1 MLKSRSK
8 ESWRLQVRYGER
20 TESMSP
26 PTCVIILLNLKTIFD
41 FMLSATAVGN
51 SVHFAFIS
59 PKLYANK
66 GKEEK

>member
-1 MLKSRSK
+1 
-8 ESWRLQVRYGER
+8 VRYDER
-20 TESMSP
+20 TESLSP

-59 PKLYANK
+59 PKLNARK
-66 GKEEK
+66 GKKEK